1 MYDELRKEYEG
12 KELNKGNVS
21 DNPTEQLRSWI
32 DEASPH
38 MPMANYMVLGTS
50 GDVGAPSQ
58 RVVLLKKLDDRG
70 LVFFT
75 NYDSQKGK
83 ELCANP
89 NASLLFYWM
98 PLHRQVRVQG
108 KVEKISAKESDEY
121 FQSRPRESNLSAMAS
136 AQSNSVDSRNVL
148 EDRVEE
154 LRSEWKNR
162 DLIRP
167 NNWGGYRLAPIF
179 FEFWQGRADRLHDRI
194 CFKKANDNWVLER
207 IAP

>member
-21 DNPTEQLRSWI
+21 ENPTEQLRSWI
-32 DEASPH
+32 HDASPH
-38 MPMANYMVLGTS
+38 MPMANYMFLSTS
-50 GDVGAPSQ
+50 NGAGAPSQ
-58 RVVLLKKLDDRG
+58 RVVLLKQLDDKG

>member
-21 DNPTEQLRSWI
+21 ENPTEQLRSWI
-32 DEASPH
+32 DDASPH
-38 MPMANYMVLGTS
+38 MPMANYMVLSTS
-50 GDVGAPSQ
+50 NGAGAPSQ
-58 RVVLLKKLDDRG
+58 RVVLLKQLDDKG

-89 NASLLFYWM
+89 NASFLFYWM